1 MHEIK
6 RNVASFT
13 MMLIVM
19 NAIQEVCDFTISFE
33 LSLSSIIRNV
43 VLFIFASILGDTLIS
58 VIKEGNNN
66 D

>member
-1 MHEIK
+1 MLK
-6 RNVASFT
+6 LKQFVASFT

-43 VLFIFASILGDTLIS
+43 VLFIFASILGDTFIS
-58 VIKEGNNN
+58 VIKEGNNH